1 MTVQDKSSDE
11 ALKFK
16 VVRTVDFTVERK
28 RHTVIVK
35 NPQDGL
41 MYIFMKGADEAVFK
55 VLANGVDKGQV
66 DTFSQQQKAVD
77 DYAADGLRTLVFAM
91 RVLERDVSEE
101 DVKNM
106 TDEEIESNMRLIGVV
121 GSADKMQEEV
131 HECVSDFIAA
141 GIKVWIVTGDKDATA
156 KAIGL

>member
-1 MTVQDKSSDE
+1 
-11 ALKFK
+11 
-16 VVRTVDFTVERK
+16 
-28 RHTVIVK
+28 
-35 NPQDGL
+35 
-41 MYIFMKGADEAVFK
+41 MYVFMKGADEAVFK
-55 VLANGVDKGQV
+55 LLSRGADKGQV
-66 DTFSQQQKAVD
+66 DTFAQQEKAVD

-91 RVLERDVSEE
+91 RVLDKDVSEE

-131 HECVSDFIAA
+131 HSCVSDFIAA